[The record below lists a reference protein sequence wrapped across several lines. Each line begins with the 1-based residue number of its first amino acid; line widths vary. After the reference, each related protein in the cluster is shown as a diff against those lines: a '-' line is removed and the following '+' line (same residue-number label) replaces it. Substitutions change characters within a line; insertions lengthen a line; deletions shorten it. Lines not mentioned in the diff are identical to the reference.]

1 MPRRRFRTLLLLAL
15 MGLSGAAF
23 AQERP
28 GGKPGVVPMPSVRW
42 HAVLAAGDGSLPVWD
57 NAVQRLVA
65 GLDSAGALA
74 APPRRLTSSGKQRD
88 LPLATSD
95 AVLRAVAA
103 LRPGAGE
110 GCLVFVTSHGI
121 PQEGLSMTASPTRPL
136 TPRALDAALARGG
149 CAEAPTLVIISGCYS
164 GDFARLLARPNRAVM
179 TASRADRPSFGCGAG
194 FRFTVF
200 DECLLDAL
208 EARPA
213 LWTEAVARTRSCVT
227 ARERQMNVEPSEPQ
241 ASLGHGVAGL
251 RAPLSR

>member
-1 MPRRRFRTLLLLAL
+1 MVPRPLLLLAFVL
-15 MGLSGAAF
+15 LSGAAF
-23 AQERP
+23 AQDRP
-28 GGKPGVVPMPSVRW
+28 GGKPVAAAMPAIRW

-57 NAVQRLVA
+57 NAVQRFIA

-74 APPRRLTSSGKQRD
+74 APPRRLTSSGKQAD

-95 AVLRAVAA
+95 AVLRAAAA

-110 GCLVFVTSHGI
+110 GCLIFVTSHGI

-136 TPRALDAALARGG
+136 TPRALDAALSRGG
-149 CAEAPTLVIISGCYS
+149 CADAPTLVIMSGCYS
-164 GDFARLLARPNRAVM
+164 GNFARLLARPNRAVM

-200 DECLLDAL
+200 DECLLDTL
-208 EARPA
+208 EGRPV
-213 LWTEAVARTRSCVT
+213 LWTEAVAQTRTCVT
-227 ARERQMNVEPSEPQ
+227 QRERQMNVEPSEPQ
-241 ASLGHGVAGL
+241 ASLGRAVTGL